1 MHMSKHRTAQ
11 VAAITLPDAAGPRNM
26 AREDDLARFL
36 AGRAVRRNRGV
47 ADGARPRD
55 ESGRTIWGGGQIGE
69 VER

>member
-1 MHMSKHRTAQ
+1 M
-11 VAAITLPDAAGPRNM
+11 AAIEIPDAAGPRNL

-55 ESGRTIWGGGQIGE
+55 EAGLVIWGDGLGHIQAG
-69 VER
+69 VV

>member
-1 MHMSKHRTAQ
+1 M
-11 VAAITLPDAAGPRNM
+11 AAIEIPDAAGPRNL

-47 ADGARPRD
+47 ADGARPLN
-55 ESGRTIWGGGQIGE
+55 EACLVIWGDGQVGG